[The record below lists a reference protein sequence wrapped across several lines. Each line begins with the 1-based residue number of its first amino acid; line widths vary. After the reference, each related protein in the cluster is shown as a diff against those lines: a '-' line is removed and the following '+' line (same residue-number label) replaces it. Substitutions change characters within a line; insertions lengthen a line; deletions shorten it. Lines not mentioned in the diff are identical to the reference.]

1 MSDKPTISQR
11 LNRMLEH
18 IMHELPFR
26 ARYLGMP
33 HLFCNL
39 VSARLMLLYHRLR
52 HLIERGP
59 IPARPKRPAPRVAAK
74 TPEPANPPNPT
85 NPPNPDDYVLPTGF
99 GWLRRVFPGSQ
110 VGLAQSKL
118 RTLLSEPET
127 QSLLATHPTLARSIR
142 SLCHMVGL
150 KPPPYLKLPRRPRA
164 KRAAP
169 TTPQPVKPAKIPR
182 KTWFPPP
189 PPKPMTPAEAQD
201 AADRFLNPRRYYLT

>member
-1 MSDKPTISQR
+1 
-11 LNRMLEH
+11 MLEH
-18 IMHELPFR
+18 IIHELPFR

-39 VSARLMLLYHRLR
+39 VSARLMRLYHRLR

-59 IPARPKRPAPRVAAK
+59 VPARPPRPKRATPIN
-74 TPEPANPPNPT
+74 PEPANPPKPT
-85 NPPNPDDYVLPTGF
+85 NPDDYVLPTGF

-142 SLCHMVGL
+142 ALCHMVGL
-150 KPPPYLKLPRRPRA
+150 KPPAYLKLPRRPRI
-164 KRAAP
+164 KR
-169 TTPQPVKPAKIPR
+169 TPQPPKIPPKPKTIR
-182 KTWFPPP
+182 KTWFPAP
-189 PPKPMTPAEAQD
+189 PPKPMTPAEAQL